1 MKNKDRIR
9 VHDQEAA
16 DYDQQVR
23 AYEYHAPEAIFGMCY
38 EYIVPGQNLLDI
50 GIGTGL
56 SSIWF
61 AKAGLDIYGIDG
73 SVEMLKVCKEK
84 GFASEL
90 KQHDILNLPLP
101 YSDNS
106 FNHVLS
112 CGLLHFFNDLEDIF
126 AEIFRIM
133 DGKGVFA
140 FTVAIPRPKSTGEY
154 FEIDTPWGISIYA
167 HAGSYVTRL
176 LNENGYQTVKRQ
188 RFIMKRALE
197 EAGDL
202 VFAAYVATPLP
213 SI

>member
-1 MKNKDRIR
+1 MSNKDRIR
-9 VHDQEAA
+9 VHDREAA

-73 SVEMLKVCKEK
+73 SAEMLKVCKEK

-90 KQHDILNLPLP
+90 KQHDILNVPLP

-112 CGLLHFFNDLEDIF
+112 CGLLHFFNDLGNIF
-126 AEIFRIM
+126 AEIFRII

-140 FTVAIPRPKSTGEY
+140 FTVAVPPPESAEDY
-154 FEIDTPWGISIYA
+154 FEIDTPWGVSIYA
-167 HAGSYVTRL
+167 HADAYITRL

-197 EAGDL
+197 EEGDL
-202 VFAAYVATPLP
+202 VFAAYVAAPLS